1 MQITMAMALEQD
13 CQQSINRVQMMN
25 GFTFISEQFR
35 NSSVG
40 AWYAEKSATDQ
51 KVIITIVLLGLGSMV
66 YLAMWKPLLEYRDSQ
81 ALRYERAQSLID
93 WVSLNKSALQ
103 ASGQNKGTLPQQKS
117 LIPLVTAGANLRQLK
132 LNRLQPEQDGSV
144 SISLQSQSFD
154 QSLRWMVDL
163 ETNNRLLI
171 DRISVDRTENVG
183 LVNIQLRVQ

>member
-1 MQITMAMALEQD
+1 MSRFAF
-13 CQQSINRVQMMN
+13 V
-25 GFTFISEQFR
+25 SELFR
-35 NSSVG
+35 GSSVG
-40 AWYAEKSATDQ
+40 AWYAEKSPTDQ
-51 KVIITIVLLGLGSMV
+51 KVITAVVLLCLGSLI

-81 ALRYERAQSLID
+81 ALRYERAQSLLD
-93 WVSLNKSALQ
+93 WISLNKKALQ
-103 ASGQNKGTLPQQKS
+103 ASGQSKGQAPQQKS

-163 ETNNRLLI
+163 ETNNHLLI

>member
-1 MQITMAMALEQD
+1 MAMALEQD
-13 CQQSINRVQMMN
+13 CPQSINRVQMMN
-25 GFTFISEQFR
+25 RFTFISEQFR

-40 AWYAEKSATDQ
+40 AWYAEKSPTDQ
-51 KVIITIVLLGLGSMV
+51 KVIIAIVLLCLGSIV
-66 YLAMWKPLLEYRDSQ
+66 YLAMWKPLLEYRNSQ

-93 WVSLNKSALQ
+93 WVSLTKSALQ
-103 ASGQNKGTLPQQKS
+103 ASGQNQGAGPQQKS

>member
-1 MQITMAMALEQD
+1 
-13 CQQSINRVQMMN
+13 MMN
-25 GFTFISEQFR
+25 RFTSISEQFR

-40 AWYAEKSATDQ
+40 VWYAEKSPTDQ
-51 KVIITIVLLGLGSMV
+51 KVIIAIVLLCLGTIV
-66 YLAMWKPLLEYRDSQ
+66 YLAMWKPLLEYRDNQ

-103 ASGQNKGTLPQQKS
+103 ASGQNKATGPQQKS
-117 LIPLVTAGANLRQLK
+117 LIPIVTAGANLRQLK

-154 QSLRWMVDL
+154 QSLRWLVDL